1 MAARHFSF
9 ETLVGRLVITP
20 KAREK
25 LSTTDVTMALRRHWR
40 VDSGDFSSAGRR
52 NRERTEMAG
61 CKLLSAYCSGAGQ
74 RFWIITEADKS
85 VTTVLLPEDY

>member
-1 MAARHFSF
+1 MAARHFSLA
-9 ETLVGRLVITP
+9 TLVGRLVITP

-40 VDSGDFSSAGRR
+40 VNSDDFSSAGRR